1 MSTLGH
7 VLFLLPFSR
16 DFVCSG
22 CITSFL
28 TRSEARRR
36 RKSATGDSKKGNF
49 TCSQR
54 IAVIHWVEATHFA
67 ATHFAAIRFAVIRF
81 AVTLCDSRRR
91 ESVADFVIGW
101 HRTKCRR
108 WLIIVECAV
117 GYRGEQES

>member
-81 AVTLCDSRRR
+81 AVTLCDTRRR
-91 ESVADFVIGW
+91 ESVADLVI
-101 HRTKCRR
+101 
-108 WLIIVECAV
+108 
-117 GYRGEQES
+117 

>member
-54 IAVIHWVEATHFA
+54 IAVI
-67 ATHFAAIRFAVIRF
+67 RF

-117 GYRGEQES
+117 GYRGEQESH